1 MTTDPLSPKQ
11 RFEKESTPYGYYI
24 LRPLGRLCLPLALK
38 IRATPN
44 QVTLATLPIILVAMA
59 LFAAGGFVMSIVAIL
74 ILHVGLVLDHLD
86 GDLARATSKTSVRGE
101 FLDALSGYIYSAL
114 LPPAVGYGV
123 SRVPDL
129 GHDAISNIIDLPADA
144 YVQIGLWA
152 GLAFVTS
159 RLISLRYRTMFSQS
173 LREGAA
179 GFGRA
184 SMIFSSTLPLI
195 IVAGAV
201 AQFLSVVLIIYTV
214 FYTLTLVYMILGSYV
229 RSGSQPGSS
238 S

>member
-1 MTTDPLSPKQ
+1 MTDQLSPKQ
-11 RFEKESTPYGYYI
+11 RFEKESRPYGYYI

-38 IRATPN
+38 MGATPN
-44 QVTLATLPIILVAMA
+44 QVTLATLPIILAAMA
-59 LFAAGGFVMSIVAIL
+59 LFAAGGVVISIVAVL

-86 GDLARATSKTSVRGE
+86 GDLARATGKTSVRGE
-101 FLDALSGYIYSAL
+101 FLDALIGYIYGAL
-114 LPPAVGYGV
+114 LPAAVGYGV

-129 GHDAISNIIDLPADA
+129 GHDAISDIIDIPVDA
-144 YVQIGLWA
+144 YIQIGLWG

-173 LREGAA
+173 LREEAA

-195 IVAGAV
+195 VLVGA
-201 AQFLSVVLIIYTV
+201 AARYLSLVLIVYAV
-214 FYTLTLVYMILGSYV
+214 FYALTLVYIIVGSYV
-229 RSGSQPGSS
+229 RSGSRSG
-238 S
+238 